1 MTHKINLFS
10 EDAAQETFERMRKGM
25 FWAGVVMIVLGV
37 AALAVPW
44 ITSLVVSVFIGWLL
58 AMAGVASLLGSAAL
72 RGTGLFAWQALAGL
86 ATLVAGLLLLIY
98 PAQGLVALTALVAL
112 VLLLT
117 GVAQG
122 AFAFWM
128 RPLPGWIWG
137 LLSAAVSVV
146 LGIVIL
152 ATLPEASAVVLGLFV
167 GVDFLSTGL
176 ALLLISRST
185 A

>member
-1 MTHKINLFS
+1 MTDKIYLFS
-10 EDAAQETFERMRKGM
+10 DDAPERSFQRMRKGM
-25 FWAGVVMIVLGV
+25 FWAGVVMIALGV

-44 ITSLVVSVFIGWLL
+44 VTSLVVSIFIGWLL
-58 AMAGVASLLGSAAL
+58 AIAGIASMIGSMAL
-72 RGTGLFAWQALAGL
+72 RGTGLFAWQVLAGL
-86 ATLVAGLLLLIY
+86 ASFVAGLLLLIY

-117 GVAQG
+117 GAAQG

-137 LLSAAVSVV
+137 LLSALVSIV
-146 LGIVIL
+146 LGVVIL
-152 ATLPEASAVVLGLFV
+152 ASLPEASAIVLGIFV
-167 GVDFLSTGL
+167 GIDFLSTGL
-176 ALLLISRST
+176 ALVLIARSV

>member
-1 MTHKINLFS
+1 
-10 EDAAQETFERMRKGM
+10 
-25 FWAGVVMIVLGV
+25 MIVLG
-37 AALAVPW
+37 AFALAVPW
-44 ITSLVVSVFIGWLL
+44 ITSLMVSVFIGWLL
-58 AMAGVASLLGSAAL
+58 VIAGIASLFGSMAL
-72 RGTGLFAWQALAGL
+72 RGTVLFVWQALAGL

-128 RPLPGWIWG
+128 RPLSGWVWG
-137 LLSAAVSVV
+137 LLSAAVSLA

-152 ATLPEASAVVLGLFV
+152 ASLPEASAVVLGIFV
-167 GVDFLSTGL
+167 GIDFLSTGI
-176 ALLLISRST
+176 ALVLISRS
-185 A
+185 AA